1 MEGNDDV
8 AAFLDGI
15 RTIWN
20 QIIYAIAHIS
30 VFDFIDIIIIA
41 YIIFKAIQF
50 MRESRGG
57 QLVKGIII
65 LFAAYV
71 LSRWFGL
78 VTVNWLLTRIMSWGV
93 IAIAVIFQP
102 EIRRALERIGRSKFG
117 QFGLTAKTDDE
128 QLKGAID
135 SICMAVQTMHD
146 QRIGALIVFE
156 RTTSLGDI
164 INTGTT
170 INADTSSQMVGN
182 IFYPKSPLHD
192 GALIVRNGKLY
203 AAGCIL
209 PLTSNPNLSSQ
220 LGTRHRAAIG
230 MSEVS
235 DAVILV
241 VSEETGK
248 ISLVQ
253 NGTIERGYDQI
264 RLREELYRLILQGEN
279 DSKEEGLFYK
289 IKSFIDRLVPIK
301 KKGDK

>member
-1 MEGNDDV
+1 MDTLFE
-8 AAFLDGI
+8 GI
-15 RTIWN
+15 RTLWS
-20 QIIYAIAHIS
+20 QIIYALAHINF
-30 VFDFIDIIIIA
+30 FDFIDIAIIA
-41 YIIFKAIQF
+41 YIVYKAIQF
-50 MRESRGG
+50 LTESRGG
-57 QLVKGIII
+57 QLVKGIMI

-71 LSRWFGL
+71 LSRWFSL
-78 VTVNWLLTRIMSWGV
+78 DSVHWLLNRVMEWGV
-93 IAIAVIFQP
+93 VAIAVIFQP
-102 EIRRALERIGRSKFG
+102 ELRRALERIGRSNLGKFG
-117 QFGLTAKTDDE
+117 MANKTDDE
-128 QLKGAID
+128 QIKASID

-146 QRIGALIVFE
+146 QKIGALIVFE

-164 INTGTT
+164 INTGTI
-170 INADTSSQMVGN
+170 INAESSSQMVGN

-209 PLTSNPNLSSQ
+209 PLTANPNLNAQ

-235 DAVILV
+235 DAVVLV

-253 NGTIERGYDQI
+253 NGSIERGYDQI
-264 RLREELYRLILQGEN
+264 RLREELYRLIVQEN
-279 DSKEEGLFYK
+279 NEQKEEGVFFK
-289 IKSFIDRLVPIK
+289 IKAFIDRIVPLK

>member
-1 MEGNDDV
+1 M
-8 AAFLDGI
+8 AALLDGI
-15 RTIWN
+15 RTLWS
-20 QIIYAIAHIS
+20 QIIYAISHIT

-41 YIIFKAIQF
+41 YIAFKAIQF
-50 MRESRGG
+50 LRESRVG
-57 QLVKGIII
+57 QLVKGLLI
-65 LFAAYV
+65 LFAVYV
-71 LSRWFGL
+71 LSRWFSL
-78 VTVNWLLTRIMSWGV
+78 VSVHWLLTRVMEWGV

-102 EIRRALERIGRSKFG
+102 EIRRALERIGRSKLG
-117 QFGLTAKTDDE
+117 QFGLSAKTDDE
-128 QLKGAID
+128 QIKASID

-170 INADTSSQMVGN
+170 INAECSSQMVGN

-192 GALIVRNGKLY
+192 GALIVRNGKLF

-209 PLTSNPNLSSQ
+209 PLTSNPNLNSQ

-235 DAVILV
+235 DAVVLV

-264 RLREELYRLILQGEN
+264 RLREELYRLILLN
-279 DSKEEGLFYK
+279 DQEQKEEGIFYK
-289 IKSFIDRLVPIK
+289 IKSVIDRIVPAK
-301 KKGDK
+301 KKEDKRL